1 MLLMLRNRPFMF
13 DCLVFSLL
21 PSMVPFSHRF
31 LQGPQSD
38 RRCAKRWLE
47 KQQARQSNASDVTT
61 INYGSIV
68 VNSTVSGTVQG
79 AAETTDEALFSDDSL
94 FGSDEIPP
102 TPESGESCDPED
114 AIRSSFA
121 SFDESRKWRLRSSKR
136 AVEDVLFETYC
147 HAEPD
152 DKTFPRGLVRNW
164 TIDLGNEIMKTWFDA
179 DEWEEICSSVPSLP
193 KPTAQFGRSLARFH
207 KVLHCARSYVPA
219 DHAKVKTTADLRNVL
234 NTTSYLPPGMEYDP
248 AEHFDLE
255 WADNVLRQL
264 YVIRILALV
273 FFC

>member
-1 MLLMLRNRPFMF
+1 
-13 DCLVFSLL
+13 
-21 PSMVPFSHRF
+21 MVPFSHRF

-47 KQQARQSNASDVTT
+47 KQQARQSNASGVTT

-68 VNSTVSGTVQG
+68 VNSTVSGTVEG
-79 AAETTDEALFSDDSL
+79 AAEAADEALFSDDSL
-94 FGSDEIPP
+94 FGSDEISP
-102 TPESGESCDPED
+102 TPESCESSDPED
-114 AIRSSFA
+114 VIRSSFA
-121 SFDESRKWRLRSSKR
+121 SFDESRKWRLHSSKR
-136 AVEDVLFETYC
+136 AVEDILFETYC

-207 KVLHCARSYVPA
+207 KVLHLPA
-219 DHAKVKTTADLRNVL
+219 
-234 NTTSYLPPGMEYDP
+234 
-248 AEHFDLE
+248 
-255 WADNVLRQL
+255 QL
-264 YVIRILALV
+264 CTR
-273 FFC
+273 